1 MVPSHRESEKTYAL
15 LLIQTKY
22 DRKAAI
28 RQSDREKK
36 TDRKTG
42 KNKFSSSTK
51 LLPSVTQEN
60 KKSLKVNFII
70 KNHF

>member
-1 MVPSHRESEKTYAL
+1 MPYYWYKLSMAEKQPL
-15 LLIQTKY
+15 G
-22 DRKAAI
+22 
-28 RQSDREKK
+28 SDREKK
-36 TDRKTG
+36 TDRTTG

-70 KNHF
+70 KNHFW

>member
-51 LLPSVTQEN
+51 L
-60 KKSLKVNFII
+60 
-70 KNHF
+70 